1 MLEKLG
7 EALRKA
13 RDKLANALFLDK
25 NVVESVVKDL
35 QRALIE
41 ADVNILLVK
50 EISDKIKKA
59 AYDERIKEIE
69 KKEHIIKLLHD
80 ELVKILG
87 EHKTLELPSGKQS
100 RIIFLGLY
108 GAGKTTTI
116 AKLGNWYSKR
126 GKKVIMV
133 GLDVHRPAAKEQLEQ
148 LGKKNN
154 VPYFIDF
161 DETDAVKTWKKF
173 EKKYDL
179 KKYDLILIDTAGR
192 HTLDKELIKEI
203 KELNKEIKPTETIL
217 VMPAD
222 IGQAAK
228 KQASE
233 FQEALKISGVIITR
247 MDSTAK
253 GGGALTACAETKA
266 GVYYITTG
274 EKINDI
280 EEFNPE
286 NFLSRL
292 LGMGD
297 LQALIE
303 KIRSVTDEDQQE
315 KMQKKLEEGKL
326 SLEDVIE
333 QVKSMNQ
340 IGGFDKIK
348 SMIPGLGKAKIPED
362 MLESQQEK
370 IAKWEHIL
378 KSMTK
383 EERDNPDLFD
393 KQTSRIG
400 RVAKGA
406 GVNNSDIRA
415 LLKQYKM
422 LQDLVKGGM
431 SDMDMSKGFSQ
442 KQMQKM
448 MKKFGKKKMMK
459 FR

>member
-7 EALRKA
+7 DALRKA

-59 AYDERIKEIE
+59 AYDERIKEID
-69 KKEHIIKLLHD
+69 KKEHVIKLLHD

-100 RIIFLGLY
+100 RIMFLGLY

-116 AKLGNWYSKR
+116 AKIGNWYAKR
-126 GKKVIMV
+126 GKKVILV

-148 LGKKNN
+148 LAKKNN
-154 VPYFIDF
+154 IPYFVDF
-161 DETDAVKTWKKF
+161 DEADAVKTWKKF
-173 EKKYDL
+173 EKKQDL
-179 KKYDLILIDTAGR
+179 KKYDLILVDTAGR
-192 HTLDKELIKEI
+192 HTLDKDLIKEI

-286 NFLSRL
+286 SFLSRL

-297 LQALIE
+297 LQALID
-303 KIRSVTDEDQQE
+303 KIRSVTDEKNQE

-340 IGGFDKIK
+340 LGGFDKIK
-348 SMIPGLGKAKIPED
+348 GMIPGFGKAKIPEG
-362 MLESQQEK
+362 MLDSQQEK

-378 KSMTK
+378 KSMTL
-383 EERDNPDLFD
+383 EERENPELFD

-422 LQDLVKGGM
+422 LQDLIKGGVEN
-431 SDMDMSKGFSQ
+431 MDMSKGFSQ

-448 MKKFGKKKMMK
+448 MKNFGKKKMMK

>member
-1 MLEKLG
+1 M
-7 EALRKA
+7 
-13 RDKLANALFLDK
+13 
-25 NVVESVVKDL
+25 
-35 QRALIE
+35 
-41 ADVNILLVK
+41 
-50 EISDKIKKA
+50 
-59 AYDERIKEIE
+59 
-69 KKEHIIKLLHD
+69 
-80 ELVKILG
+80 
-87 EHKTLELPSGKQS
+87 PS
-100 RIIFLGLY
+100 
-108 GAGKTTTI
+108 
-116 AKLGNWYSKR
+116 
-126 GKKVIMV
+126 
-133 GLDVHRPAAKEQLEQ
+133 
-148 LGKKNN
+148 
-154 VPYFIDF
+154 
-161 DETDAVKTWKKF
+161 
-173 EKKYDL
+173 
-179 KKYDLILIDTAGR
+179 
-192 HTLDKELIKEI
+192 
-203 KELNKEIKPTETIL
+203 
-217 VMPAD
+217 D
-222 IGQAAK
+222 IGQSAK

-233 FQEALKISGVIITR
+233 FQNALKISGVIITR

-266 GVYYITTG
+266 GVYFITNG

-286 NFLSRL
+286 SFLSRL

-303 KIRSVTDEDQQE
+303 KIRSATDEGQQE

-348 SMIPGLGKAKIPED
+348 SMIPGLGKAKIPEN
-362 MLESQQEK
+362 MLENQQEK
-370 IAKWEHIL
+370 VAKWEHIL

-383 EERDNPDLFD
+383 EERENPDLFN
-393 KQTSRIG
+393 KQTSRIS
-400 RVAKGA
+400 RVAEGA

-415 LLKQYKM
+415 LLKQYNM

-431 SDMDMSKGFSQ
+431 SDMDMSKGISQ